1 MAPPSTALSR
11 CITLVRSQLTSHCT
25 PPCFL
30 GETYAFSL
38 RGVGAPPLAA
48 AHVSLECVARERT
61 TLRFDAFNVSAAGEP
76 TTLAVSTDL
85 ASVSGAPTL
94 AVPGARGEPKAE
106 STAEYTLEVHPRISG
121 LVQGSLRFTSADG
134 RYLWFSVEIF
144 VEPPPAERRI
154 ALAAPLRTA
163 TKVEI
168 PISLKMPVSGEWP
181 CHAGCAAAGD
191 ETDAQADARD
201 AMDDADGA
209 AIPDA
214 VITAVTSATLA
225 AAAAA
230 ATLATA
236 DTPATA
242 TTAKAHDAA
251 STHNAGEPIVFEVR
265 LEGEASL
272 SHLIFPPCHQPH
284 VSPRR
289 IPHPIPLCD
298 KQGLHG
304 EAHVAVSDGG
314 ALYTLFFAPLVASES
329 RGRVALIPPNP

>member
-1 MAPPSTALSR
+1 M
-11 CITLVRSQLTSHCT
+11 
-25 PPCFL
+25 
-30 GETYAFSL
+30 
-38 RGVGAPPLAA
+38 
-48 AHVSLECVARERT
+48 SLECVARERT
-61 TLRFDAFNVSAAGEP
+61 TLRFDATNVSAAGEP

-94 AVPGARGEPKAE
+94 AVRARGERGEPKASE
-106 STAEYTLEVHPRISG
+106 TAEYTLEVHPRISG

-134 RYLWFSVEIF
+134 RYLWFSVEIL
-144 VEPPPAERRI
+144 VEPPPAERQI
-154 ALAAPLRTA
+154 ELVAPLRSA

-168 PISLKMPVSGEWP
+168 PISLKMPVAGELP
-181 CHAGCAAAGD
+181 CHAECAAAAAGD
-191 ETDAQADARD
+191 GTDAQADARD
-201 AMDDADGA
+201 AMDDADEA
-209 AIPDA
+209 AVPDG
-214 VITAVTSATLA
+214 VITAVTSAALA

-230 ATLATA
+230 ATPATA
-236 DTPATA
+236 TTLATA

-272 SHLIFPPCHQPH
+272 SHLIFPTRHPAARFPPQNT
-284 VSPRR
+284 SPDSSSQ
-289 IPHPIPLCD
+289 CD

-304 EAHVAVSDGG
+304 EAHVAVADGG